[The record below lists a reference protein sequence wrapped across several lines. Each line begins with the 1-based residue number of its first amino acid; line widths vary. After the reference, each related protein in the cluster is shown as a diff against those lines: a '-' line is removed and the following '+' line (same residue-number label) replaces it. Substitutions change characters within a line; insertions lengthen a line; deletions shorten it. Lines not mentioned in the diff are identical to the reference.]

1 VKRKKK
7 LYSVIS
13 LDGWVVCE
21 TFNKS
26 YAYEKA
32 DENEEYYIEISEVNE
47 DYECEYYTNDVWYEF
62 KKEEIKNYV

>member
-1 VKRKKK
+1 MKRKKK

-13 LDGWVVCE
+13 LDGWAVYE

-47 DYECEYYTNDVWYEF
+47 DYECE
-62 KKEEIKNYV
+62 